1 MAMTC
6 TKENYRIG
14 HSINTYDISEGGVYC
29 SHWGL
34 VDLYP
39 QCEKNLRELLDLGKD
54 FRTKWCGSK
63 KELLSARYSRI
74 GSTFLVEVEAWMD
87 DLWDGDALIYDAIYD
102 VLHDEEKYPMPL
114 SAQERLRAVENDGD
128 DEFIDGLRDMS
139 YGIEDDV
146 VVEKSFPAV
155 DAHYDT
161 IMDVVSKL
169 EDEADDVLKKY
180 YEQICWNVV
189 YYAQYC

>member
-14 HSINTYDISEGGVYC
+14 HSINTYDISEGGPYC

-39 QCEKNLRELLDLGKD
+39 ECEKNLRELLDLGKD
-54 FRTKWCGSK
+54 FRTEWCGSK
-63 KELLSARYSRI
+63 KELLSARYTRI

-87 DLWDGDALIYDAIYD
+87 DLWDGDGLIYDAIYD
-102 VLHDEEKYPMPL
+102 VLHDEEKYPLPL
-114 SAQERLRAVENDGD
+114 SATEKLHTIENEGD
-128 DEFIDGLRDMS
+128 DEFMDEVRSMCD
-139 YGIEDDV
+139 YVDDNV
-146 VVEKSFPAV
+146 VVSHSFPAV

-161 IMDVVSKL
+161 IMEVVGKL
-169 EDEADDVLKKY
+169 EDEADDILKEN
-180 YEQICWNVV
+180 YEILCGIV
-189 YYAQYC
+189 AHCAAF

>member
-6 TKENYRIG
+6 KKDSYRIG
-14 HSINTYDISEGGVYC
+14 HPIDTYDISEGGVYC

-54 FRTKWCGSK
+54 FRTEWCGSK

-87 DLWDGDALIYDAIYD
+87 DLWDGDALIYDAIYE
-102 VLHDEEKYPMPL
+102 VLHDEEKYPLPL

-128 DEFIDGLRDMS
+128 DEFIEGVRE
-139 YGIEDDV
+139 ICEDINDNARV
-146 VVEKSFPAV
+146 SHSFPSV

-161 IMDVVSKL
+161 IMDVVRKL

-180 YEQICWNVV
+180 YEQLCWNVA

>member
-1 MAMTC
+1 MNS
-6 TKENYRIG
+6 KQGSYRIG
-14 HSINTYDISEGGVYC
+14 HPITIYDISDGGVYC

-54 FRTKWCGSK
+54 FRTEWCGSK

-74 GSTFLVEVEAWMD
+74 GSSFWVEVEAWMD

-102 VLHDEEKYPMPL
+102 VLHNEEKYPLPL
-114 SAQERLRAVENDGD
+114 SAQEKLHTIENEGD
-128 DEFIDGLRDMS
+128 DEFMDEVRSMCD
-139 YGIEDDV
+139 YVDDNITV
-146 VVEKSFPAV
+146 SHSFPAV

-161 IMDVVSKL
+161 IMDIVSKL
-169 EDEADDVLKKY
+169 EDEADDILKEN
-180 YEQICWNVV
+180 YETLCGIVAHC
-189 YYAQYC
+189 AAF